1 MKTLLLVVGLV
12 VGLVGQAHAAETEQR
27 LTAVGGFQTADAVV
41 IGSATLVT
49 AVGYDCGG
57 TACVFSLYNG
67 TTTGEMTNANGKYE
81 DGGAANTG
89 EIVVLSEPIYF
100 PDGVVLNVDANVNA
114 VTVYTAQPK

>member
-12 VGLVGQAHAAETEQR
+12 VGWMGSASAAETEDR
-27 LTAVGGFQTADAVV
+27 LTALGGFQTADAVV

-49 AVGYDCGG
+49 AVGYDCGS

-67 TTTGEMTNANGKYE
+67 TTTGEMSNANGKYE

-89 EIVVLSEPIYF
+89 ELVTLATPIYF
-100 PDGVVLNVDANVNA
+100 PAGVVLNVDANVNA
-114 VTVYTAQPK
+114 VTVYTEQPK